1 MKKSILSTALI
12 SLSFLIPIKAKATNF
27 SEIYV
32 FGDSLSDTGN
42 LYNMIGQQFPPSPP
56 YFDGRFSNGPLWIE
70 NLALD
75 LNLSPNQTTNF
86 AVASASTGESNEFNN
101 ANAPITITVPGLL
114 GQVNNYV
121 EPLINANETTDPNAL
136 YVVWAGA
143 LDYLFNGIAP
153 TESIANISESITKL
167 ANVGAKNL
175 LIPNLPDLGV
185 LPVTRNTPNSPIL
198 TGLTNLHNQGLE
210 IAINDLQ
217 LILENDVNLTL
228 LNIDS
233 LFNDLL
239 NNSSEFGLTNVTEG
253 CLLVGCTNP
262 DEYLFWDTIH
272 PTAIVHNF
280 ISDVAFDTINN
291 NPQPQAT
298 PESSNVVS
306 LLSIGF
312 LALTFSYKTQK
323 IS

>member
-1 MKKSILSTALI
+1 MKKSILSTVLV
-12 SLSFLIPIKAKATNF
+12 SLSLLIPIKVKANTF

-42 LYNMIGQQFPPSPP
+42 LYNMVGQQFPPSPP
-56 YFDGRFSNGPLWIE
+56 YNDGRFTNGSLWIE

-75 LNLSPNQTTNF
+75 LNLTPNQGTNF
-86 AVASASTGESNEFNN
+86 AIAAASTGESNDFVNDN
-101 ANAPITITVPGLL
+101 PPISITVSGLL

-121 EPLINANETTDPNAL
+121 QPLIDANETTDSEGL

-143 LDYLFNGIAP
+143 LDYLSNGITP
-153 TESIANISESITKL
+153 TESIGNISESITKL

-185 LPVTRNTPNSPIL
+185 LPSTINTPNSQN
-198 TGLTNLHNQGLE
+198 LTNLTNIHNQSLE
-210 IAINDLQ
+210 TEINN
-217 LILENDVNLTL
+217 LELTLGNEINLTL
-228 LNIDS
+228 FNIDS
-233 LFNDLL
+233 LFNDLID
-239 NNSSEFGLTNVTEG
+239 NPSEFGLTNVTEG

-272 PTAIVHNF
+272 PTATVHNF
-280 ISDVAFDTINN
+280 IGDLALETINN
-291 NPQPQAT
+291 NLQPQAT

-312 LALTFSYKTQK
+312 LALTFNYKLK
-323 IS
+323 K